1 MKLSQKA
8 MSIKPSA
15 TLAITAKANQ
25 MRAEGIDVISFGAGE
40 PDFDTPEHIKKAAIS
55 AIEAGFT
62 KYTPV
67 GGIEELKEA
76 IVAKLKREN
85 KVEYDI
91 SEVLVS
97 SGGKHSYYNVAQA
110 MFDPGDEVIIPT
122 PYWVSYPPII
132 KLAGATP
139 VIIETSEEDGFK
151 LSPDELKKV
160 ITKST
165 RALILNSPS
174 NPSGTAYTKEE
185 LEEIANIALE
195 NNIYILSDEIYE
207 KIIYDGFQQVSIAS
221 LSKEIKDKTIILNG
235 VSKTYAMTGWRIG
248 YTAGPKELISA
259 MNRIQSQSTSNPSS
273 ISQKAALAA
282 LNSPQDDVYKM
293 VEAFKERRDYIVK
306 KLNSIPGIKC
316 FNPIGAFYV
325 FPNISNYFSK
335 KFNGKTIKNSYDFT
349 NYLLEKA
356 KVAVVPGIEFGK
368 EGYIRLSY
376 ATSLEKIKEGLNRL
390 EEAVLSLA

>member
-335 KFNGKTIKNSYDFT
+335 KFNGKTIENSYDFT

>member
-282 LNSPQDDVYKM
+282 LSSPQDDVYKM

-335 KFNGKTIKNSYDFT
+335 KFNGKTIENSYDFT